1 MNSKLEKLLDQLDNI
16 KEKFDDKL
24 EEVKNF
30 IYDMEEAD
38 EADDYEE
45 DEEWEED
52 SEEDEE

>member
-52 SEEDEE
+52 SEEDEQ

>member
-30 IYDMEEAD
+30 IYDMEETD
-38 EADDYEE
+38 EAYEE
-45 DEEWEED
+45 DEEW
-52 SEEDEE
+52 

>member
-38 EADDYEE
+38 EADDYEDE
-45 DEEWEED
+45 DYEED
-52 SEEDEE
+52 SEDEE

>member
-38 EADDYEE
+38 DYEE

-52 SEEDEE
+52 SEEE

>member
-1 MNSKLEKLLDQLDNI
+1 MNRKLEKLLDQLDNI

-38 EADDYEE
+38 EADDYE
-45 DEEWEED
+45 DEEWEDD